1 MFLISDACEPSR
13 PALVDAAAGRTLTY
27 AELLESV
34 LTLAHRLEE
43 TDGKSL
49 AFCFTRNDL
58 GAVLG
63 YLAAVQAGH
72 AVLLVDADA
81 PQHALRLLEIYQ
93 PELLLNPPA
102 PMHDEV
108 VELGYERLGSGDDPS
123 VLKGPRRGVEP
134 HPELAVLLS
143 TSGTTGSPKLVRLT
157 RRNIESNAA
166 SIRRALALDSNEHAV
181 TSLPIN
187 YSYGLSVLNSHLAA
201 GATITLTNESVLSP
215 AFWDAFRAHECTS
228 FAGVP
233 YSYQILARTGFD
245 PTDTP
250 SLRTMTQ
257 AGGKLAPELV
267 QRFWELVRARGRF
280 FVMYGQTEATA
291 RMAIL
296 PPECLPEKLGSVG
309 LPIAGGQFEIRS
321 ETGGACPPGEIG
333 EITYNGPN
341 VMMGYALTRDDLSH
355 ADELGNTLA
364 TGDLGYLDDD
374 GFLYITGRRTR
385 MSKLY
390 GVRVDLDEVERLL
403 RLDGP
408 VAVVGDDSKLVIF
421 CETGGSESFSENR
434 RALARKLRL
443 HHRAFEF
450 RRVDSLPLSA
460 NGKIDYAQLNA
471 EI

>member
-13 PALVDAAAGRTLTY
+13 PALVDAVGATTLTY

-34 LTLAHRLEE
+34 RTLARRLEE
-43 TDGKSL
+43 TDGKRL
-49 AFCFTRNDL
+49 AFCFTRNDV

-81 PQHALRLLEIYQ
+81 LEHGLRLLEIYR

-102 PMHDEV
+102 AMHDD
-108 VELGYERLGSGDDPS
+108 LLARGYERLASGEVPI
-123 VLKGPRRGVEP
+123 VLKGTRRGAEP
-134 HPELAVLLS
+134 DPDLAVLLS

-157 RRNIESNAA
+157 RHNVESNAS
-166 SIRRALALDSNEHAV
+166 SICQALALDRNERAV

-215 AFWDAFRAHECTS
+215 TFWEAFRAQECTS

-245 PTDTP
+245 PADTP

-257 AGGKLAPELV
+257 AGGKLASEQV
-267 QRFWELVRARGRF
+267 QHFWELIRARGRF

-309 LPIAGGQFEIRS
+309 LPIAGGRFEIRS
-321 ETGGACPPGEIG
+321 ETGGACPPNEIG
-333 EITYNGPN
+333 EITYTGPN
-341 VMMGYALTRDDLSH
+341 VMMGYALTRGDLSR
-355 ADELGNTLA
+355 ADELSNTLA

-408 VAVVGDDSKLVIF
+408 VAVVGNDAKLVIF
-421 CETGGSESFSENR
+421 CETGDSEVFSENR

-471 EI
+471 RI